1 MLVEEKLMT
10 AEELLRLPRPPT
22 GERYELVKGALITM
36 SPPGAVHGRFATL
49 LASFLQSFARTR
61 RLGEV
66 LVETGFRL
74 ATDPDTVL
82 APDVSF
88 ISSARIPATGLPE
101 GYFPGAPD
109 LAIEIV
115 SPGDLDEEVQAKVA
129 AYLQS
134 GSKLVWV
141 LRPKRRTVTVHHP
154 DGTARTLG
162 VNDTLSG
169 ESLLPDFSLPL
180 RELFS

>member
-1 MLVEEKLMT
+1 
-10 AEELLRLPRPPT
+10 
-22 GERYELVKGALITM
+22 
-36 SPPGAVHGRFATL
+36 
-49 LASFLQSFARTR
+49 
-61 RLGEV
+61 

-74 ATDPDTVL
+74 TTDPDTVL